1 MCSAFKVLFF
11 GGDGKMYKNEEIEF
25 KTFITKEIYESLIQ
39 EFGLDNN
46 VFAQTNHYFDTED
59 LKLMKEQTVL
69 RIRQKGS
76 NYKITK
82 KTRAEVG
89 ADETHILISK
99 DKALDL
105 LSNGFDAEIIGLP
118 YYVKKIA
125 ELTTYRV
132 STPYKDGVLFFDKSE
147 YYGKVD
153 YELEYEVDEVN
164 QGKTDFIQFLSDHN
178 IEYKESIRKS
188 KRAYDNRK

>member
-1 MCSAFKVLFF
+1 
-11 GGDGKMYKNEEIEF
+11 MYVNKEIEF
-25 KTFITKEIYESLIQ
+25 KTFITKEQYEKLLD

-46 VFAQTNHYFDTED
+46 VFAQTNHYFDTD
-59 LKLMKEQTVL
+59 DTKLIAEQTVL
-69 RIRQKGS
+69 RIRQKGN

-99 DKALDL
+99 EKAEDILK
-105 LSNGFDAEIIGLP
+105 NGFDASIIGLP
-118 YYVKKIA
+118 YFVHKVA

-132 STPYKDGVLFFDKSE
+132 STPYKNGTLFFDKSV
-147 YYGKVD
+147 YYGNTD
-153 YELEYEVDEVN
+153 YEIEYEVDDVKE
-164 QGKTDFIQFLSDHN
+164 GTIDFKKFLEDHE
-178 IEYKESIRKS
+178 ITYKESIRKS

>member
-1 MCSAFKVLFF
+1 
-11 GGDGKMYKNEEIEF
+11 MYVNKEIEF
-25 KTFITKEIYESLIQ
+25 KTFITKEQYEKLLD

-59 LKLMKEQTVL
+59 TKLIAEQTVL
-69 RIRQKGS
+69 RIRQKGN

-99 DKALDL
+99 EKAEDILK
-105 LSNGFDAEIIGLP
+105 NGFDASIIGLP
-118 YYVKKIA
+118 YYVHKVA

-132 STPYKDGVLFFDKSE
+132 STPYKNGTLFFDKSV
-147 YYGKVD
+147 YYGNTD
-153 YELEYEVDEVN
+153 YEIEYEVDDVKE
-164 QGKTDFIQFLSDHN
+164 GTLDFQRFLEDHE
-178 IEYKESIRKS
+178 ITYKESIRKS

>member
-1 MCSAFKVLFF
+1 
-11 GGDGKMYKNEEIEF
+11 MYVNKEIEF
-25 KTFITKEIYESLIQ
+25 KTFITKEQYEKLLD

-46 VFAQTNHYFDTED
+46 VFAQTNHYFDTD
-59 LKLMKEQTVL
+59 DTKLIAEQTVL
-69 RIRQKGS
+69 RIRQKGN

-99 DKALDL
+99 EKAEDILK
-105 LSNGFDAEIIGLP
+105 NGFDASIIGLP
-118 YYVKKIA
+118 YFVHKVA

-132 STPYKDGVLFFDKSE
+132 STPYKNGTLFFDKSV
-147 YYGKVD
+147 YYGNTD
-153 YELEYEVDEVN
+153 YEIEYEVDDVKE
-164 QGKTDFIQFLSDHN
+164 GTIDFKKFLEDHD
-178 IEYKESIRKS
+178 ITYKESIRKS

>member
-1 MCSAFKVLFF
+1 M
-11 GGDGKMYKNEEIEF
+11 N
-25 KTFITKEIYESLIQ
+25 
-39 EFGLDNN
+39 
-46 VFAQTNHYFDTED
+46 
-59 LKLMKEQTVL
+59 EQTVL

-76 NYKITK
+76 NFKITK

-99 DKALDL
+99 DKALDIL
-105 LSNGFDAEIIGLP
+105 KNGFDAEIIGLP

-147 YYGKVD
+147 YSGKVD
-153 YELEYEVDEVN
+153 YEIEYEVDDDKAGYN
-164 QGKTDFIQFLSDHN
+164 DFLGFLKDFN

>member
-1 MCSAFKVLFF
+1 MNTNK
-11 GGDGKMYKNEEIEF
+11 EIEF
-25 KTFITKEIYESLIQ
+25 KTFISESMYNKLLAD
-39 EFGLDNN
+39 FGLENN
-46 VFAQTNHYFDTED
+46 VFSQTNFYFDTPD
-59 LKLMKEQTVL
+59 TKLLDEKTVL
-69 RIRQKGS
+69 RIRQKGN

-89 ADETHILISK
+89 ADETHIFISK
-99 DKALDL
+99 EKAQEL
-105 LSNGFDAEIIGLP
+105 LEHGFDASIIGLP
-118 YYVKKIA
+118 YFVNKIA

-132 STPYKDGVLFFDKSE
+132 STPYKNGTLFFDKSV

-153 YELEYEVDEVN
+153 YEIEYEVDEVKE
-164 QGKTDFIQFLSDHN
+164 GMEDFKQFLNSYN

>member
-1 MCSAFKVLFF
+1 
-11 GGDGKMYKNEEIEF
+11 MYKNEEIEF

-46 VFAQTNHYFDTED
+46 VFSQTNHYFDTED
-59 LKLMKEQTVL
+59 LKLMNEQTVL
-69 RIRQKGS
+69 RIRQKGN

-99 DKALDL
+99 DKALDIL
-105 LSNGFDAEIIGLP
+105 KNGFDAEIIGLP

-153 YELEYEVDEVN
+153 YEIEYEVDEVN
-164 QGKTDFIQFLSDHN
+164 QGKTDFIQFLNDHN